1 MDAGGHVHI
10 SPCPHPDCNPLM
22 VITNPAMRPE
32 DIDSHPGALW
42 PPGGIIPMS
51 GRAEVRW
58 LPSGRTRPPD
68 IHDVVT
74 WDWPERPP
82 EAPDTAI
89 YWDETDPHKM
99 DHDLY
104 TWRLMAA
111 GWITL
116 DGEVTW

>member
-22 VITNPAMRPE
+22 VITNPAMRP
-32 DIDSHPGALW
+32 
-42 PPGGIIPMS
+42 
-51 GRAEVRW
+51 EVRW

>member
-22 VITNPAMRPE
+22 V
-32 DIDSHPGALW
+32 
-42 PPGGIIPMS
+42 IPMS